1 MGLNLLENEET
12 EDIKPPYLQASF
24 LNNDY
29 NNVIT
34 LLQLPDFISWKKA
47 GTLKS
52 LKSSSRIPLGIFL

>member
-12 EDIKPPYLQASF
+12 EDIKPPYLQVSF

-34 LLQLPDFISWKKA
+34 LLQLPDFISVS
-47 GTLKS
+47 LKS